1 MIQPAPQ
8 YLQTAKV
15 CDANK
20 AADAPPRYRGLSCFG
35 HWTCAQ
41 FHHEP
46 QLLKHIV
53 NVIWKQQSGMSRNLA
68 KVAN

>member
-20 AADAPPRYRGLSCFG
+20 AADAPPRYRGLSYFG
-35 HWTCAQ
+35 HV
-41 FHHEP
+41 
-46 QLLKHIV
+46 LS
-53 NVIWKQQSGMSRNLA
+53 VIIRVSWY
-68 KVAN
+68 

>member
-20 AADAPPRYRGLSCFG
+20 AADAPPRYRGD
-35 HWTCAQ
+35 
-41 FHHEP
+41 
-46 QLLKHIV
+46 
-53 NVIWKQQSGMSRNLA
+53 SRA
-68 KVAN
+68 SH